1 MTLNDGHLQVMV
13 GAILA
18 VSRPAAILL
27 FGSYGRGDFHDL
39 SDVDLLVI
47 RDREFQKGESR
58 RKELGLL
65 YRVVLK
71 CCDTPKDIV
80 LLTRSEFLSWRET
93 TNHMAAAARRE
104 GRVIY
109 GQI

>member
-1 MTLNDGHLQVMV
+1 MTLDEGRLQQIVRSIV
-13 GAILA
+13 A
-18 VSRPAAILL
+18 VSKPAAILL
-27 FGSYGRGDFHDL
+27 FGSYARGDFREE

-47 RDREFQKGESR
+47 RDHDFRKGESR

-65 YRVVLK
+65 YRAVSQ
-71 CCDTPKDIV
+71 CCDTPKDII
-80 LLTRSEFLSWRET
+80 LLTKGEFLSWKET
-93 TNHMAAAARRE
+93 TNHIAAAALRE

>member
-1 MTLNDGHLQVMV
+1 MTLDESRLQQIV
-13 GAILA
+13 GSIVA
-18 VSRPAAILL
+18 VSKPAAILL
-27 FGSYGRGDFHDL
+27 FGSYARGDFRQE

-47 RDREFQKGESR
+47 RDHDFRKGESR

-65 YRVVLK
+65 YRAVSQ
-71 CCDTPKDIV
+71 CCDTPKDII
-80 LLTRSEFLSWRET
+80 LLTKAEFLSWKET
-93 TNHMAAAARRE
+93 TNHIAAAALRE